1 MLRLRVADC
10 AQDTRQAF
18 EDMAEADRARY
29 NREKE
34 AWEAR
39 LRQSTDQAMPL
50 LANFAHSSPR
60 EAGAGAAEAARAAAA
75 ANSGAAAARA
85 PEPPVQSVQQRV
97 ASAQR
102 SRPGPVDRRT
112 WIYR

>member
-1 MLRLRVADC
+1 
-10 AQDTRQAF
+10 
-18 EDMAEADRARY
+18 MAEADRARY

-50 LANFAHSSPR
+50 QLANFAHSSPR

-75 ANSGAAAARA
+75 ASSGAAAARA
-85 PEPPVQSVQQRV
+85 PVRPVQSVQQRV

>member
-1 MLRLRVADC
+1 
-10 AQDTRQAF
+10 
-18 EDMAEADRARY
+18 MAEADRARY

-50 LANFAHSSPR
+50 QLANFAHSSPR

-75 ANSGAAAARA
+75 RA
-85 PEPPVQSVQQRV
+85 PVRPVQSVQQRV